1 MNEEKRVRYEAISE
15 KITQLAGGRE
25 NIVGLAHCATRLRL
39 VLADNEKADIKAME
53 EVDLVKGVFVAGDQ
67 VQIIFGTGL
76 VNDVCEVMGELNHMN
91 TMSLGDLKT
100 KAGQKMNPL
109 QKALKALSDVFI
121 EIMPGILAAALLTGL
136 SSVLGNL
143 PAGESNET

>member
-53 EVDLVKGVFVAGDQ
+53 EV
-67 VQIIFGTGL
+67 
-76 VNDVCEVMGELNHMN
+76 
-91 TMSLGDLKT
+91 
-100 KAGQKMNPL
+100 
-109 QKALKALSDVFI
+109 
-121 EIMPGILAAALLTGL
+121 
-136 SSVLGNL
+136 
-143 PAGESNET
+143 

>member
-121 EIMPGILAAALLTGL
+121 EIMPGILAY
-136 SSVLGNL
+136 
-143 PAGESNET
+143 PAYWAICQQ

>member
-25 NIVGLAHCATRLRL
+25 NIFGLAHCATRLRL

-76 VNDVCEVMGELNHMN
+76 VNDVC
-91 TMSLGDLKT
+91 
-100 KAGQKMNPL
+100 
-109 QKALKALSDVFI
+109 
-121 EIMPGILAAALLTGL
+121 
-136 SSVLGNL
+136 
-143 PAGESNET
+143 

>member
-1 MNEEKRVRYEAISE
+1 MDYRKAASEVIRLVGGKDNIIS
-15 KITQLAGGRE
+15 A
-25 NIVGLAHCATRLRL
+25 AHCATRLRL

-109 QKALKALSDVFI
+109 QKALKALSDVFTAI
-121 EIMPGILAAALLTGL
+121 
-136 SSVLGNL
+136 
-143 PAGESNET
+143 